1 MIDKE
6 EVKRIAKL
14 SMLELKEEDVDKFCL
29 QFNEILDYMKEMDE
43 LDLSKQEAVFH
54 VIELQNVFREDRVK
68 ESIENEKALKN
79 APDPADGA
87 FRVPKVIER

>member
-54 VIELQNVFREDRVK
+54 VIELQNVFREDKVK

>member
-43 LDLSKQEAVFH
+43 LDLSNQEAVFH
-54 VIELQNVFREDRVK
+54 VIELQNVFREDKVK